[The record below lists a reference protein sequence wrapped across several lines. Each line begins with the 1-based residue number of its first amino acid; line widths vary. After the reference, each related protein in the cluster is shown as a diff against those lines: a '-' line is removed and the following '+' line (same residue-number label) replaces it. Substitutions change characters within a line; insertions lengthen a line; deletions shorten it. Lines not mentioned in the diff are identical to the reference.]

1 MQLLLFRSARFF
13 LIIIFGTGIEIV
25 RLIDYETI
33 WLEVVR
39 NEFVRCVVVHPPVTP
54 DVLERSTFKNR
65 KKKAERSGKMQM
77 GWRGRGEGGGRTRN
91 VQHFVKHFVL
101 EWHAR
106 FRIHFLSLLDSW
118 NCMECRMKNW
128 QDRMNRILEY
138 SLQKFR
144 RGGGGRGEK
153 LNILSNEM
161 LYIYKYIFIRK
172 TVWFTVMDNMKE
184 SFS

>member
-1 MQLLLFRSARFF
+1 MIENACVQLLLFRSARFF

-39 NEFVRCVVVHPPVTP
+39 NEFVRCIVVHPPVTP

-118 NCMECRMKNW
+118 NWNVVWKIDKIEW
-128 QDRMNRILEY
+128 IEY
-138 SLQKFR
+138 SNIRFAKISTRRRR
-144 RGGGGRGEK
+144 RGRK
-153 LNILSNEM
+153 I
-161 LYIYKYIFIRK
+161 KY
-172 TVWFTVMDNMKE
+172 
-184 SFS
+184 SL

>member
-1 MQLLLFRSARFF
+1 MIENACVQLLLFRSARFF

-25 RLIDYETI
+25 RNRLWND
-33 WLEVVR
+33 LVR
-39 NEFVRCVVVHPPVTP
+39 SGSQRIRCIVVHPPVTP

-118 NCMECRMKNW
+118 NWNVVWKIDKIEW
-128 QDRMNRILEY
+128 IEY
-138 SLQKFR
+138 SNIRFKNFDEEEEE
-144 RGGGGRGEK
+144 GEK
-153 LNILSNEM
+153 N
-161 LYIYKYIFIRK
+161 
-172 TVWFTVMDNMKE
+172 
-184 SFS
+184 

>member
-1 MQLLLFRSARFF
+1 MARSISNSLSFSS
-13 LIIIFGTGIEIV
+13 
-25 RLIDYETI
+25 RLVE
-33 WLEVVR
+33 L
-39 NEFVRCVVVHPPVTP
+39 
-54 DVLERSTFKNR
+54 
-65 KKKAERSGKMQM
+65 
-77 GWRGRGEGGGRTRN
+77 
-91 VQHFVKHFVL
+91 
-101 EWHAR
+101 
-106 FRIHFLSLLDSW
+106 
-118 NCMECRMKNW
+118 ECRMKNW

-144 RGGGGRGEK
+144 RGGGGGGEK

>member
-1 MQLLLFRSARFF
+1 MEQGLKLS
-13 LIIIFGTGIEIV
+13 V
-25 RLIDYETI
+25 IDYETI

-39 NEFVRCVVVHPPVTP
+39 NEFVRCIVVHPPVTP

-118 NCMECRMKNW
+118 NWNVVWKIDKIEW
-128 QDRMNRILEY
+128 IEY
-138 SLQKFR
+138 SNIRFKNFDEEV
-144 RGGGGRGEK
+144 GGGGEK
-153 LNILSNEM
+153 LNIISNEM

>member
-1 MQLLLFRSARFF
+1 MIENACVQLLLFRSARFF

-118 NCMECRMKNW
+118 NWNVVWKIDKIEW
-128 QDRMNRILEY
+128 IEY
-138 SLQKFR
+138 SNIRFKNFDEEEEE
-144 RGGGGRGEK
+144 GEK
-153 LNILSNEM
+153 N
-161 LYIYKYIFIRK
+161 
-172 TVWFTVMDNMKE
+172 
-184 SFS
+184 